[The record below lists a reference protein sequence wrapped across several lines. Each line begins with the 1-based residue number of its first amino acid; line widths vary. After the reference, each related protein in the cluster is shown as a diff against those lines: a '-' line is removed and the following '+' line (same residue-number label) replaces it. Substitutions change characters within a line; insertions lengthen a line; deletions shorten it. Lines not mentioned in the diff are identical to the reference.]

1 MRTGRPM
8 ASMMLCRQRRRR
20 RSEGLRGPGEGR
32 TWAPQERPGHLFQSC
47 SLPLL
52 ASPAYV
58 SSPHLTSSVTSR
70 PLLLTR
76 SKPCLSSAGRITC
89 TGKQCTLQY
98 GGHQRFLKRKLP
110 FVKLDTALP
119 SIQPPH

>member
-1 MRTGRPM
+1 MKV
-8 ASMMLCRQRRRR
+8 RRCGG
-20 RSEGLRGPGEGR
+20 SDKGR
-32 TWAPQERPGHLFQSC
+32 TWAPRERTWAIFQSC
-47 SLPLL
+47 SLPQL

-89 TGKQCTLQY
+89 TGRKYTLHY
-98 GGHQRFLKRKLP
+98 GGHQRFLIKLT
-110 FVKLDTALP
+110 FVKLDTVRRWPP
-119 SIQPPH
+119 SIPLPH